1 MTTFLYSVSASAD
14 GYISGPGGD
23 MSWLT
28 QFLGD
33 DPDPG
38 PILERIIPRIT
49 AILCGR
55 TTFDGDD
62 PHAGDP
68 EKEGAFE
75 GQWEGPQ
82 VLLTHRPIES
92 PPANLLVRHT
102 LHEAVETARAVAGTE
117 GLVNILGAGVAR
129 QCLEAGVVDEVVIST
144 LPVLLGGGTPV
155 LSGAARPYG
164 LEVLDETPSGP
175 RGAHIHHYRVLRR

>member
-23 MSWLT
+23 MSWLK

-38 PILERIIPRIT
+38 PIFERIIPRIT

-68 EKEGAFE
+68 EREGAFE

-82 VLLTHRPIES
+82 VLLTHRPMAS

-102 LHEAVETARAVAGTE
+102 LDEAVETARAAAGAE
-117 GLVNILGAGVAR
+117 GLVNIVGADVAR
-129 QCLEAGVVDEVVIST
+129 QCLEAGVVDEVIIST

-155 LSGAARPYG
+155 LGGTARSYG
-164 LEVLDETPSGP
+164 LEVLDEAPTGQ
-175 RGAHIHHYRVLRR
+175 RGACTRHYRVLPG